1 GAASRRGLNNKVP
14 IRAISRGM
22 GLISM
27 IPSQRNRVIGGSLAV
42 LVAACAAWRYENS
55 HDVGLDKAARQ
66 YVRLAVALGERDH
79 DSIDYYVG
87 PPNWIEGIHEHP
99 QTFAQIRASASELLS
114 QLQSSAVLTAGDEA
128 RRRGYLIVQL
138 KALVGRVDV
147 LAGKSTS
154 FDAE

>member
-55 HDVGLDKAARQ
+55 HDVGLDKAARE

-87 PPNWIEGIHEHP
+87 PPSWIEGVHEHP
-99 QTFAQIRASASELLS
+99 ETFGQIRASTLELTRR
-114 QLQSSAVLTAGDEA
+114 LQATVVATPSD
-128 RRRGYLIVQL
+128 
-138 KALVGRVDV
+138 
-147 LAGKSTS
+147 
-154 FDAE
+154 